1 VDRQRLLENI
11 AGRLDRSMLAAR
23 SDRVTCDI
31 DIDGVGQMRQRFVAP
46 K

>member
-11 AGRLDRSMLAAR
+11 AGRLGRSVLAAR

-31 DIDGVGQMRQRFVAP
+31 DGVGQMRQRIVAP